1 MSARRRM
8 IRLSGLGPV
17 SPALEDSVQRARR
30 QRPEPLSDRLLLTES
45 ILAVLFVVAGV
56 ALIELADPDHISVGA
71 AVVLTI
77 AFALLSRFEFET
89 GAGYA
94 IATQLAFVPMLFVLP
109 PEVAPALVAAGRL
122 LSGLPD
128 FLRGELPGDRVISRL
143 GDAWY
148 SLGPAVV
155 LTAAGVHGAHWG

>member
-8 IRLSGLGPV
+8 IRLSGLGTV

-45 ILAVLFVVAGV
+45 IAAVLFVLAAI
-56 ALIELADPDHISVGA
+56 ALIEIGDPGHVHVAA

-77 AFALLSRFEFET
+77 AYALLSRFEFET
-89 GAGYA
+89 GAGYVT
-94 IATQLAFVPMLFVLP
+94 ATQLAFVPMLFVLP

-122 LSGLPD
+122 LSGLRD
-128 FLRGELPGDRVISRL
+128 FVRGDLPGDRVISRL
-143 GDAWY
+143 ADSSYA
-148 SLGPAVV
+148 LGPAIV
-155 LTAAGVHGAHWG
+155 